1 MSDRGIK
8 KWAPYKSLIEQDPA
22 IIEMQR
28 KRNKVDKPIISNEI
42 AEEINEILTN
52 YHGETL
58 RIKIYKNGEIQFVET
73 TLARIDP
80 YERKLITPER
90 KSIYLKDVIGIARI
104 D

>member
-28 KRNKVDKPIISNEI
+28 KRNKVEKPLISSEV

-58 RIKIYKNGEIQFVET
+58 IIKIYKNGEISEVET
-73 TLARIDP
+73 VISKIDP
-80 YERKLITPER
+80 YERCLILPDR
-90 KSIYLKDVIGIARI
+90 HRIYLKDVIGLSKI
-104 D
+104 